1 MDGVGM
7 KIKPV
12 AYYLDVIMKFAYL
25 NILWLG
31 FTLLGVGIV
40 GIFPATMTMC
50 VLLRE
55 YVLDGDM
62 EWTIKRFLACYQR
75 LFFRSNSIGGICL
88 ILVGAMAVNVQIMV
102 TTQEQ
107 MLIWLRLPILL
118 TTFGAMQLLLYVFPI
133 AVKSIE
139 PIHKLF
145 FTACCLVLAYPLRT
159 GKLLLSLLLI
169 NGAFFLFPVCL
180 VLFSG
185 SVSLY
190 LVMNNYLR
198 IHEKANDTRSKKTVY
213 E

>member
-1 MDGVGM
+1 M

-12 AYYLDVIMKFAYL
+12 AYYLDVVMKFAYL

-40 GIFPATMTMC
+40 GFFPATMTVC
-50 VLLRE
+50 VLLRG
-55 YVLDGDM
+55 YILDGEM
-62 EWTIKRFLACYQR
+62 EWTIKGFLACYQR
-75 LFFRSNSIGGICL
+75 LFIRSNSIGGICL
-88 ILVGAMAVNVQIMV
+88 LLVGAMAVNVQLMV

-107 MLIWLRLPILL
+107 LLIWLRLPVLL
-118 TTFGAMQLLLYVFPI
+118 TTLGALQLLLYIFPI
-133 AVKSIE
+133 AVQSIE

-169 NGAFFLFPVCL
+169 CGVFFLFPVCL

-185 SVSLY
+185 SASLY

-198 IHEKANDTRSKKTVY
+198 IHEKANNTRSKKTVY